1 MKALVYTAPRRVEIQ
16 DLPRPEPRPGEVLLR
31 VALTGVCGS
40 DIHGFLGKSE
50 RRKPGLVLGHEA
62 VATVAQV
69 HPGVSGWEPG
79 RRAVV
84 NPLLS
89 CGACPSC
96 LAGRQNLCSTWQLLG
111 MDRRQGTYAEYV
123 AVPAAQLYPVSDT
136 LPDAAAVLAEPLA
149 NVVHFY
155 RISVTET
162 PETAAI
168 LGVGTIGTLAL
179 LLGRLRGIG
188 KIVVLDR
195 NADRLRTARELGADL
210 ALDTR
215 EPGAIEEARRF
226 LGDGAEYVVEAAGH
240 AESRRAAVALCR
252 KGGRIVFIGMADMET
267 SLPWIEMIRDEKA
280 VLTTFGYTPRDF
292 AAALRLLEAGRI
304 RLDRWTEIRPLEEG
318 QEAFVKIAD
327 APGNVLKMAFRL

>member
-1 MKALVYTAPRRVEIQ
+1 MKALVYTAPRRVEIH
-16 DLPRPEPRPGEVLLR
+16 DLPRPEVRPGEALLR

-62 VATVAQV
+62 VATVAEV
-69 HPGVSGWEPG
+69 HPGVSGWAPG

-96 LAGRQNLCSTWQLLG
+96 LAGRQNLCPTWQVLG

-123 AVPAAQLYPVSDT
+123 AVPAAQLYPVSDA

-155 RISVTET
+155 RISLAET

-168 LGVGTIGTLAL
+168 VGAGTIGILAL

-188 KIVVLDR
+188 RIVVFDR
-195 NADRLRTARELGADL
+195 NPDRLRVARELGADL
-210 ALDTR
+210 ALDAR
-215 EPGAIEEARRF
+215 EPGAVEEALRF
-226 LGDGAEYVVEAAGH
+226 LGDGADYVVEAAGH
-240 AESRRAAVALCR
+240 ADSRRAAVKLCR
-252 KGGRIVFIGMADMET
+252 KGGRLLFIGMAEMET

-280 VLTTFGYTPRDF
+280 VFTTFGYTPRDF

-304 RLDRWTEIRPLEEG
+304 RLDRWTEVRPLDEG

-327 APGNVLKMAFRL
+327 APGAVLKMAFRV